1 MLQIFKNLKP
11 YWKSVIVIF
20 ALLIIQAVC
29 DLALPSYTS
38 SLIDTGIQNY
48 GVEHVSPYKINEKA
62 YTVIDGFMNDEDADI
77 WERYYEQ
84 GQDGCYYMT
93 DEGREHI
100 DEIDEA
106 CQIPMMMYFYPYKM
120 AAATED
126 NQLKSMLEVTGID
139 LDDLTVEQWIAL
151 SQMDLSAM
159 GSQLPGGG
167 QNTEG
172 TQTPGGGQNTEGT
185 QTPGGGQNTE
195 GTQTPGTV
203 QDTEGDQTGESVQ
216 NTEGSGMTLRS
227 LMESM
232 KDKMGD
238 ENFQSSA
245 KTCTVTCYEMSEY
258 DYKHDQI
265 SYLVKTGVKMLGMTL
280 LMVASMVLVGLLA
293 SRVGAGVG
301 CSLREQIFTK
311 VISFSDNEI
320 NKFSTASLITRS
332 TNDVQQIQ
340 MVTVML
346 LRMVLYSPILAV
358 GGIIKVINTGAHMGW
373 IIVISVIAII
383 VLIGTLMVIAM
394 PKFKSM
400 QKLVDRVNLV
410 SREILTGIPVI
421 RAFGREK
428 KEEERFDEAN
438 KDLTKTMLFVNRVM
452 TFMMPLLML
461 LMFCVSILIEWVAAH
476 RIDEGTLQV
485 GAMTA
490 FITYTMLII
499 MSFLMLSMMSIMLPR
514 AGVAADRI
522 KEVLDTEVIIN
533 DKKDPVEL
541 KDVKG
546 VVRYDNVSFK
556 YPDGEDY
563 VLRDV
568 NFTAKPGQTTAII
581 GSTGCGKSTLVNLI
595 PRFYDVTEGSITIDG
610 TDVRD
615 ASMDSVRRNIGYVP
629 QKGVLFS
636 GTIESNIKFGAETAD
651 KDDVKLAA
659 DIAQATEFINEKPE
673 SFEAPIAQG
682 GTNVSGGQKQRLAIA
697 RAIARKPR
705 ILIFDDSF
713 SALDFKTDVA
723 VRKALSE
730 NVSDSTVF
738 IVAQRVSTIL
748 HADQILVIDEGKI
761 AGIGTHR
768 ELMRNCEEYRQIAQ
782 SQLSEAEIEASMRDD
797 KEEV

>member
-20 ALLIIQAVC
+20 VLLIIQAVC

-38 SLIDTGIQNY
+38 LLIDTGIQNY

-93 DEGREHI
+93 DEGKEHI

-120 AAATED
+120 ATATED
-126 NQLKSMLEVTGID
+126 NQLKSMLQVTGID
-139 LDDLTVEQWIAL
+139 LDDLTVEQWTAL
-151 SQMDLSAM
+151 SQMDLSAV
-159 GSQLPGGG
+159 GSQVTGDG
-167 QNTEG
+167 QNTEENQTPGADQSIDG
-172 TQTPGGGQNTEGT
+172 TQTQGSA
-185 QTPGGGQNTE
+185 
-195 GTQTPGTV
+195 
-203 QDTEGDQTGESVQ
+203 QDTDD
-216 NTEGSGMTLRS
+216 SGMTLKS

-265 SYLVKTGVKMLGMTL
+265 AYLVKTGMKMLGMTL

-346 LRMVLYSPILAV
+346 LRMVLYAPILAV

-461 LMFCVSILIEWVAAH
+461 LMFCVSILIEWVASH

-522 KEVLDTEVIIN
+522 KEVLDTEIIIN
-533 DKKDPVEL
+533 DRKDPVEL

-546 VVRYDNVSFK
+546 IVRYDNVSFK

-568 NFTAKPGQTTAII
+568 NFIAKPGQTTAII

-629 QKGVLFS
+629 QKGALFS
-636 GTIESNIKFGAETAD
+636 GTIESNIKFGAETAGE
-651 KDDVKLAA
+651 DDVKLAA
-659 DIAQATEFINEKPE
+659 DIAQATDFINEKPE
-673 SFEAPIAQG
+673 SFKAPIAQG

-782 SQLSEAEIEASMRDD
+782 SQLSEAEIEASMKDD

>member
-1 MLQIFKNLKP
+1 MLQIFKNLKT

-20 ALLIIQAVC
+20 VLLIIQAVC

-93 DEGREHI
+93 DEGKEHI

-120 AAATED
+120 ATATED
-126 NQLKSMLEVTGID
+126 NQLKSMLQVTGID
-139 LDDLTVEQWIAL
+139 LDDLTVEQWTAL
-151 SQMDLSAM
+151 SQMDLSAL
-159 GSQLPGGG
+159 GSQVPGDG
-167 QNTEG
+167 QNTEEKQMPGLDQSIDGTRIPGSDQSIDG
-172 TQTPGGGQNTEGT
+172 TQI
-185 QTPGGGQNTE
+185 
-195 GTQTPGTV
+195 PGTA
-203 QDTEGDQTGESVQ
+203 QDTD
-216 NTEGSGMTLRS
+216 GSGMTLKS

-245 KTCTVTCYEMSEY
+245 KTCTFTCYEMSEY

-265 SYLVKTGVKMLGMTL
+265 AYLVKTGVKMLGMTL

-346 LRMVLYSPILAV
+346 LRMVLYAPILAV

-373 IIVISVIAII
+373 IIVIAVIAII

-522 KEVLDTEVIIN
+522 KEVLDTEIIIN
-533 DKKDPVEL
+533 DRKDPVEL

-546 VVRYDNVSFK
+546 IVRYDNVSFK

-563 VLRDV
+563 VLKDV
-568 NFTAKPGQTTAII
+568 NFIAKPGQTTAII

-629 QKGVLFS
+629 QKGALFS
-636 GTIESNIKFGAETAD
+636 GTIESNIKFGAETAGE
-651 KDDVKLAA
+651 DDVKLAA
-659 DIAQATEFINEKPE
+659 DIAQATDFINEKPE
-673 SFEAPIAQG
+673 SFKAPIAQG

-782 SQLSEAEIEASMRDD
+782 SQLSEAEIEASMKDD

>member
-1 MLQIFKNLKP
+1 MLQIFKNLKT

-20 ALLIIQAVC
+20 VLLIIQAVC

-93 DEGREHI
+93 DEGKEHI

-120 AAATED
+120 ATATED
-126 NQLKSMLEVTGID
+126 NQLKSMLQVTGID
-139 LDDLTVEQWIAL
+139 LDDLTVEQWTAL
-151 SQMDLSAM
+151 SQMDLSAL
-159 GSQLPGGG
+159 GSQVPGDG
-167 QNTEG
+167 QNTEEKQMPGLDQSIDGTRIPGSDQSIDG
-172 TQTPGGGQNTEGT
+172 TQI
-185 QTPGGGQNTE
+185 
-195 GTQTPGTV
+195 PGTA
-203 QDTEGDQTGESVQ
+203 QDTD
-216 NTEGSGMTLRS
+216 GSGMTLKS

-265 SYLVKTGVKMLGMTL
+265 AYLVKTGVKMLGMTL
-280 LMVASMVLVGLLA
+280 LMVTSMVLVGLLA

-346 LRMVLYSPILAV
+346 LRMVLYAPILAV

-373 IIVISVIAII
+373 IIVIAVIAII

-428 KEEERFDEAN
+428 KEEGRFDEAN

-522 KEVLDTEVIIN
+522 KEVLDTEIIIN
-533 DKKDPVEL
+533 DRKDPVEL

-546 VVRYDNVSFK
+546 IVRYDNVSFK

-563 VLRDV
+563 VLKDV
-568 NFTAKPGQTTAII
+568 NFIAKPGQTTAII

-595 PRFYDVTEGSITIDG
+595 PRLYDVTEGSITIDG

-629 QKGVLFS
+629 QKGALFS
-636 GTIESNIKFGAETAD
+636 GTIESNIKFGAETAGE
-651 KDDVKLAA
+651 DDVKLAA
-659 DIAQATEFINEKPE
+659 DIAQATDFINEKPE
-673 SFEAPIAQG
+673 SFKAPIAQG

-782 SQLSEAEIEASMRDD
+782 SQLSEAEIEASMKDD

>member
-11 YWKSVIVIF
+11 YWKSVMVIF
-20 ALLIIQAVC
+20 VLLIIQAVC

-38 SLIDTGIQNY
+38 LLIDTGIQNY

-93 DEGREHI
+93 DEGKEHI

-120 AAATED
+120 ATATED
-126 NQLKSMLEVTGID
+126 NQLKSMLQVTGID
-139 LDDLTVEQWIAL
+139 LDDLTVEQWTAL
-151 SQMDLSAM
+151 SQMDLSAV
-159 GSQLPGGG
+159 GSQVTGDG
-167 QNTEG
+167 QNTEENQTPGADQSIDG
-172 TQTPGGGQNTEGT
+172 TQTQGSA
-185 QTPGGGQNTE
+185 
-195 GTQTPGTV
+195 
-203 QDTEGDQTGESVQ
+203 QDTDD
-216 NTEGSGMTLRS
+216 SGMTLKS

-265 SYLVKTGVKMLGMTL
+265 AYLVKTGMKMLGMTL

-346 LRMVLYSPILAV
+346 LRMVLYAPILAV

-461 LMFCVSILIEWVAAH
+461 LMFCVSILIEWVASH

-522 KEVLDTEVIIN
+522 KEVLDTEIIIN
-533 DKKDPVEL
+533 DRKDPVEL

-546 VVRYDNVSFK
+546 IVRYDNVSFK

-568 NFTAKPGQTTAII
+568 NFIAKPGQTTAII

-629 QKGVLFS
+629 QKGALFS
-636 GTIESNIKFGAETAD
+636 GTIESNIKFGAETAGE
-651 KDDVKLAA
+651 DDVKLAA
-659 DIAQATEFINEKPE
+659 DIAQATDFINEKPE
-673 SFEAPIAQG
+673 SFKAPIAQG

-782 SQLSEAEIEASMRDD
+782 SQLSEAEIEASMKDD

>member
-1 MLQIFKNLKP
+1 
-11 YWKSVIVIF
+11 
-20 ALLIIQAVC
+20 
-29 DLALPSYTS
+29 
-38 SLIDTGIQNY
+38 
-48 GVEHVSPYKINEKA
+48 
-62 YTVIDGFMNDEDADI
+62 
-77 WERYYEQ
+77 
-84 GQDGCYYMT
+84 
-93 DEGREHI
+93 
-100 DEIDEA
+100 
-106 CQIPMMMYFYPYKM
+106 MMMYFYPYKM
-120 AAATED
+120 ATATED
-126 NQLKSMLEVTGID
+126 NQLKSMLQVTGID
-139 LDDLTVEQWIAL
+139 LDDLTVEQWTAL
-151 SQMDLSAM
+151 SQMDLSAV
-159 GSQLPGGG
+159 GSKVPGDG
-167 QNTEG
+167 QNTEEKQMPGLDQSIDGTRIPGSDQSIDG
-172 TQTPGGGQNTEGT
+172 TQI
-185 QTPGGGQNTE
+185 
-195 GTQTPGTV
+195 PGTA
-203 QDTEGDQTGESVQ
+203 QDTD
-216 NTEGSGMTLRS
+216 GSGMTLKS

-265 SYLVKTGVKMLGMTL
+265 AYLVKTGVKMLGMTL

-346 LRMVLYSPILAV
+346 LRMVLYAPILAV

-373 IIVISVIAII
+373 IIVIAVIAII

-461 LMFCVSILIEWVAAH
+461 IMFCVSILIEWVAAH

-522 KEVLDTEVIIN
+522 KEVLDTEIIIN
-533 DKKDPVEL
+533 DRKDPVEL

-546 VVRYDNVSFK
+546 IVRYDNVSFK

-563 VLRDV
+563 VLKDV
-568 NFTAKPGQTTAII
+568 NFIAKPGQTTAII

-629 QKGVLFS
+629 QKGALFS
-636 GTIESNIKFGAETAD
+636 GTIESNIKFGAETAGE
-651 KDDVKLAA
+651 DDVKLAA
-659 DIAQATEFINEKPE
+659 DIAQATDFINEKPE
-673 SFEAPIAQG
+673 SFKAPIAQG

-782 SQLSEAEIEASMRDD
+782 SQLSEAEIEASMKDD

>member
-1 MLQIFKNLKP
+1 MSRIIKNVLP
-11 YWKSVIVIF
+11 YWKSIVLVF
-20 ALLIIQAVC
+20 ALLIVQAVC
-29 DLALPSYTS
+29 DLSLPAYTS
-38 SLIDTGIQNY
+38 DIIDTGIQN
-48 GVEHVSPYKINEKA
+48 GGIEHTVPEKITKEEFDTAKLFMTEEEAQLWEQSYSYNEDDN
-62 YTVIDGFMNDEDADI
+62 V
-77 WERYYEQ
+77 YELSVK
-84 GQDGCYYMT
+84 GSKNKT
-93 DEGREHI
+93 
-100 DEIDEA
+100 
-106 CQIPMMMYFYPYKM
+106 
-120 AAATED
+120 
-126 NQLKSMLEVTGID
+126 D
-139 LDDLTVEQWIAL
+139 LDDTLFTALIINNQMSSVTESAFKSRMAEQMHVSEEQLANVSVEDIGKSMGVELTTFTQMMEDSDGNEVETTCVDMRQIVKAMYSAGAMSKDDIL
-151 SQMDLSAM
+151 SMRSEFQKTIDTMGKTLVSSMGVAYAKSMDAKAGMDMDSIQTKYLWAAGLKMVAM
-159 GSQLPGGG
+159 
-167 QNTEG
+167 
-172 TQTPGGGQNTEGT
+172 
-185 QTPGGGQNTE
+185 
-195 GTQTPGTV
+195 
-203 QDTEGDQTGESVQ
+203 
-216 NTEGSGMTLRS
+216 
-227 LMESM
+227 
-232 KDKMGD
+232 
-238 ENFQSSA
+238 A
-245 KTCTVTCYEMSEY
+245 
-258 DYKHDQI
+258 
-265 SYLVKTGVKMLGMTL
+265 L
-280 LMVASMVLVGLLA
+280 LMAVTSVCIGFLA
-293 SRVGAGVG
+293 SRVGAGVARDMRG
-301 CSLREQIFTK
+301 KLYSN
-311 VISFSDNEI
+311 VMGFSNAEMD
-320 NKFSTASLITRS
+320 KFSTASLITRT
-332 TNDVQQIQ
+332 TNDVQQVQ
-340 MVTVML
+340 MVTVIM
-346 LRMVLYSPILAV
+346 LRMILYAPILGV
-358 GGIIKVINTGAHMGW
+358 GGIIKVVGTGAGMGW
-373 IIVISVIAII
+373 VIVMAVAVIIAFVM
-383 VLIGTLMVIAM
+383 LLMVIAM
-394 PKFKSM
+394 PKFKLM
-400 QKLVDRVNLV
+400 QKLVDNVNLV
-410 SREILTGIPVI
+410 SREILTGLSVI

-522 KEVLDTEVIIN
+522 KEVLDTEIIIN
-533 DKKDPVEL
+533 DRKDPVEL

-546 VVRYDNVSFK
+546 IVRYDNVSFK

-563 VLRDV
+563 VLKDV
-568 NFTAKPGQTTAII
+568 NFIAKPGQTTAII

-629 QKGVLFS
+629 QKGALFS
-636 GTIESNIKFGAETAD
+636 GTIESNIKFGAETAGE
-651 KDDVKLAA
+651 DDVKLAA
-659 DIAQATEFINEKPE
+659 DIAQATDFINEKPE
-673 SFEAPIAQG
+673 SFKAPIAQG

-782 SQLSEAEIEASMRDD
+782 SQLSEAEIEASMKDD

>member
-20 ALLIIQAVC
+20 VLLIIQAVC

-38 SLIDTGIQNY
+38 LLIDTGIQNY

-93 DEGREHI
+93 DEGKEHI

-120 AAATED
+120 ATATED
-126 NQLKSMLEVTGID
+126 NQLKSMLQVTGID
-139 LDDLTVEQWIAL
+139 LDDLTVEQWTAL
-151 SQMDLSAM
+151 SQMDLSAV
-159 GSQLPGGG
+159 GSQVPGDG
-167 QNTEG
+167 QNTEENQTPGADQSIDG
-172 TQTPGGGQNTEGT
+172 TQTQGSAR
-185 QTPGGGQNTE
+185 
-195 GTQTPGTV
+195 
-203 QDTEGDQTGESVQ
+203 DTDD
-216 NTEGSGMTLRS
+216 SGMTLKS

-265 SYLVKTGVKMLGMTL
+265 AYLVKTGMKMLGMTL

-346 LRMVLYSPILAV
+346 LRMVFYAPILAV

-461 LMFCVSILIEWVAAH
+461 LMFCVSILIEWVASH

-522 KEVLDTEVIIN
+522 KEVLDTEIIIN
-533 DKKDPVEL
+533 DRKDPVEL

-546 VVRYDNVSFK
+546 IVRYDNVSFK

-563 VLRDV
+563 VLKDV
-568 NFTAKPGQTTAII
+568 NFIAKPGQTTAII

-629 QKGVLFS
+629 QKGALFS
-636 GTIESNIKFGAETAD
+636 GTIESNIKFGAETAGE
-651 KDDVKLAA
+651 DDVKLAA
-659 DIAQATEFINEKPE
+659 DIAQATDFINEKPE
-673 SFEAPIAQG
+673 SFKAPIAQG

-782 SQLSEAEIEASMRDD
+782 SQLSEAEIEASMKDD

>member
-20 ALLIIQAVC
+20 VLLIIQAVC

-38 SLIDTGIQNY
+38 LLIDTGIQNY

-93 DEGREHI
+93 DEGKEHI

-120 AAATED
+120 ATATED
-126 NQLKSMLEVTGID
+126 NQLKSMLQVTGID
-139 LDDLTVEQWIAL
+139 LDDLTVEQWTAL
-151 SQMDLSAM
+151 SQMDLSAV
-159 GSQLPGGG
+159 GSQVPGDG
-167 QNTEG
+167 QNTEENQTPGADQSIDG
-172 TQTPGGGQNTEGT
+172 TQTQGSA
-185 QTPGGGQNTE
+185 
-195 GTQTPGTV
+195 
-203 QDTEGDQTGESVQ
+203 QDTDD
-216 NTEGSGMTLRS
+216 SGMTLKS

-265 SYLVKTGVKMLGMTL
+265 AYLVKTGMKMLGMTL

-346 LRMVLYSPILAV
+346 LRMVLYAPILAV

-373 IIVISVIAII
+373 IIVISVVAII

-522 KEVLDTEVIIN
+522 KEVLDTEIIIN
-533 DKKDPVEL
+533 DRKDPVEL

-546 VVRYDNVSFK
+546 IVRYDNVSFK

-568 NFTAKPGQTTAII
+568 NFIAKPGQTTAII

-629 QKGVLFS
+629 QKGALFS
-636 GTIESNIKFGAETAD
+636 GTIESNIKFGAETAGE
-651 KDDVKLAA
+651 DDVKLAA
-659 DIAQATEFINEKPE
+659 DIAQATDFINEKPE
-673 SFEAPIAQG
+673 SFKAPIAQG

-782 SQLSEAEIEASMRDD
+782 SQLSEAEIEASMKDD

>member
-1 MLQIFKNLKP
+1 MLQIFKNLKT

-20 ALLIIQAVC
+20 VLLIIQAVC

-62 YTVIDGFMNDEDADI
+62 CTVIDGFMNDEDADI

-93 DEGREHI
+93 DEGKEHI

-120 AAATED
+120 ATATED
-126 NQLKSMLEVTGID
+126 NQLKSMLQVTGID

-151 SQMDLSAM
+151 SQMDLSAL
-159 GSQLPGGG
+159 GSQVPGDG
-167 QNTEG
+167 QNTEEKQMPGLDQSIDGTRIPGSDQSIDG
-172 TQTPGGGQNTEGT
+172 TQI
-185 QTPGGGQNTE
+185 
-195 GTQTPGTV
+195 PGTA
-203 QDTEGDQTGESVQ
+203 QDTD
-216 NTEGSGMTLRS
+216 GSGMTLKS

-265 SYLVKTGVKMLGMTL
+265 AYLVKTGVKMLGMTL

-346 LRMVLYSPILAV
+346 LRMVLYAPILAV

-373 IIVISVIAII
+373 IIVIAVIAII

-522 KEVLDTEVIIN
+522 KEVLDTEIIIN
-533 DKKDPVEL
+533 DRKDPVEL

-546 VVRYDNVSFK
+546 IVRYDNVSFK

-563 VLRDV
+563 VLKDV
-568 NFTAKPGQTTAII
+568 NFIAKPGQTTAII

-629 QKGVLFS
+629 QKGALFS
-636 GTIESNIKFGAETAD
+636 GTIESNIKFGAETAGE
-651 KDDVKLAA
+651 DDVKLAA
-659 DIAQATEFINEKPE
+659 DIAQATDFINEKPE
-673 SFEAPIAQG
+673 SFKAPIAQG

-782 SQLSEAEIEASMRDD
+782 SQLSEAEIEASMKDD

>member
-20 ALLIIQAVC
+20 VLLIIQAVC

-84 GQDGCYYMT
+84 GHDGCYYMT
-93 DEGREHI
+93 DEGKEHV

-120 AAATED
+120 ANATED
-126 NQLKSMLEVTGID
+126 NQLKSMLQVTGID

-151 SQMDLSAM
+151 SQMDLSAV
-159 GSQLPGGG
+159 GSQVPGLD
-167 QNTEG
+167 QSID
-172 TQTPGGGQNTEGT
+172 
-185 QTPGGGQNTE
+185 
-195 GTQTPGTV
+195 GTQTPGTA
-203 QDTEGDQTGESVQ
+203 QDTD
-216 NTEGSGMTLRS
+216 GSGMTLRS

-258 DYKHDQI
+258 DYKQDQI
-265 SYLVKTGVKMLGMTL
+265 AYLVKTGVKMLGMTL
-280 LMVASMVLVGLLA
+280 LMVVSMVFVGLLA

-373 IIVISVIAII
+373 IIVVSVIAMI

-394 PKFKSM
+394 PKFKVM

-522 KEVLDTEVIIN
+522 KEVLDTEIIIN
-533 DKKDPVEL
+533 DRKDPVEL

-546 VVRYDNVSFK
+546 IVRYDNVSFK

-563 VLRDV
+563 VLKDV
-568 NFTAKPGQTTAII
+568 NFIAKPGQTTAII

-629 QKGVLFS
+629 QKGALFS
-636 GTIESNIKFGAETAD
+636 GTIESNIKFGAESAGE
-651 KDDVKLAA
+651 DDVKLAA
-659 DIAQATEFINEKPE
+659 DIAQATDFINEKPE
-673 SFEAPIAQG
+673 SFKAPIAQG

-782 SQLSEAEIEASMRDD
+782 SQLSEAEIEASMKDD

>member
-20 ALLIIQAVC
+20 VLLIIQAVC

-84 GQDGCYYMT
+84 RQDGCYYMT
-93 DEGREHI
+93 DEGKEHI

-120 AAATED
+120 ATATED
-126 NQLKSMLEVTGID
+126 NQLKSMLQVTGID

-151 SQMDLSAM
+151 SQMDLSAV
-159 GSQLPGGG
+159 GSQVPGAD
-167 QNTEG
+167 QSID
-172 TQTPGGGQNTEGT
+172 
-185 QTPGGGQNTE
+185 

-203 QDTEGDQTGESVQ
+203 QDTD
-216 NTEGSGMTLRS
+216 GSGMTLKS

-258 DYKHDQI
+258 DYKQDQI
-265 SYLVKTGVKMLGMTL
+265 GYLVKTGVKMLGMTL
-280 LMVASMVLVGLLA
+280 LMVVSMVLVGLLA

-373 IIVISVIAII
+373 IIVVSVIAMI

-394 PKFKSM
+394 PKFKVM

-522 KEVLDTEVIIN
+522 KEVLDTEIIIN
-533 DKKDPVEL
+533 DRKDPVEL

-546 VVRYDNVSFK
+546 IVRYDNVSFK

-563 VLRDV
+563 VLKDV
-568 NFTAKPGQTTAII
+568 NFIAKPGQTTAII

-629 QKGVLFS
+629 QKGALFS
-636 GTIESNIKFGAETAD
+636 GTIESNIKFGAESAGE
-651 KDDVKLAA
+651 DDVKLAA
-659 DIAQATEFINEKPE
+659 DIAQATDFINEKPE
-673 SFEAPIAQG
+673 SFKAPIAQG

-761 AGIGTHR
+761 AGIGTHK

>member
-1 MLQIFKNLKP
+1 
-11 YWKSVIVIF
+11 
-20 ALLIIQAVC
+20 
-29 DLALPSYTS
+29 
-38 SLIDTGIQNY
+38 
-48 GVEHVSPYKINEKA
+48 
-62 YTVIDGFMNDEDADI
+62 
-77 WERYYEQ
+77 
-84 GQDGCYYMT
+84 
-93 DEGREHI
+93 
-100 DEIDEA
+100 
-106 CQIPMMMYFYPYKM
+106 MMMYFYPYKM
-120 AAATED
+120 ATATED
-126 NQLKSMLEVTGID
+126 NQLKSMLQVTGID
-139 LDDLTVEQWIAL
+139 LDDLTVEQWTAL
-151 SQMDLSAM
+151 SQMDLSAL
-159 GSQLPGGG
+159 GSQVPGDG
-167 QNTEG
+167 QNTEEKQMPGLDQSIDGTRIPGSDQSIDG
-172 TQTPGGGQNTEGT
+172 TQI
-185 QTPGGGQNTE
+185 
-195 GTQTPGTV
+195 PGTA
-203 QDTEGDQTGESVQ
+203 QDTD
-216 NTEGSGMTLRS
+216 GSGMTLKS

-265 SYLVKTGVKMLGMTL
+265 AYLVKTGVKMLGMTL

-346 LRMVLYSPILAV
+346 LRMVLYAPILAV

-373 IIVISVIAII
+373 IIVIAVIAII

-522 KEVLDTEVIIN
+522 KEVLDTEIIIN
-533 DKKDPVEL
+533 DRKDPVEL

-546 VVRYDNVSFK
+546 IVRYDNVSFK

-563 VLRDV
+563 VLKDV
-568 NFTAKPGQTTAII
+568 NFIAKPGQTTAII

-629 QKGVLFS
+629 QKGALFS
-636 GTIESNIKFGAETAD
+636 GTIESNIKFGAETAGE
-651 KDDVKLAA
+651 DDVKLAA
-659 DIAQATEFINEKPE
+659 DIAQATDFINEKPE
-673 SFEAPIAQG
+673 SFKAPIAQG
-682 GTNVSGGQKQRLAIA
+682 GTNVSGGQKQRIAIA

-782 SQLSEAEIEASMRDD
+782 SQLSEAEIEASMKDD

>member
-1 MLQIFKNLKP
+1 MLQIFKNLKT

-20 ALLIIQAVC
+20 VLLIIQAVC

-93 DEGREHI
+93 DEGKEHI

-120 AAATED
+120 ATATED
-126 NQLKSMLEVTGID
+126 NQLKSMLQVTGID
-139 LDDLTVEQWIAL
+139 LDDLTVEQWTAL
-151 SQMDLSAM
+151 SQMDLSAL
-159 GSQLPGGG
+159 GSQVPGDG
-167 QNTEG
+167 QNTEEKQMPGLDQSIDGTRIPGSDQSIDG
-172 TQTPGGGQNTEGT
+172 TQI
-185 QTPGGGQNTE
+185 
-195 GTQTPGTV
+195 PGTA
-203 QDTEGDQTGESVQ
+203 QDTD
-216 NTEGSGMTLRS
+216 GSGMTLKS

-265 SYLVKTGVKMLGMTL
+265 AYLVKTGVKMLGMTL
-280 LMVASMVLVGLLA
+280 LMVTSMVLVGLLA

-346 LRMVLYSPILAV
+346 LRMVLYAPILAV

-373 IIVISVIAII
+373 IIVIAVIAII

-522 KEVLDTEVIIN
+522 KEVLDTEIIIN
-533 DKKDPVEL
+533 DRKDPVEL

-546 VVRYDNVSFK
+546 IVRYDNVSFK

-563 VLRDV
+563 VLKDV
-568 NFTAKPGQTTAII
+568 NFIAKPGQTTAII

-595 PRFYDVTEGSITIDG
+595 PRLYDVTEGSITIDG

-629 QKGVLFS
+629 QKGALFS
-636 GTIESNIKFGAETAD
+636 GTIESNIKFGAETAGE
-651 KDDVKLAA
+651 DDVKLAA
-659 DIAQATEFINEKPE
+659 DIAQATDFINEKPE
-673 SFEAPIAQG
+673 SFKAPIAQG

-782 SQLSEAEIEASMRDD
+782 SQLSEAEIEASMKDD